1 MARRRPWV
9 RWGWQPMDTAMHR
22 MEARPMDTNL
32 SLHNNQWYQ
41 RTTHQMGCHHRPWVR
56 WVAPME
62 WYKRYNKGK
71 DLWVRVNFFGG
82 IAVWLGGQWELLSHL
97 CVAKLY
103 RIDCKIKIAAT
114 STMLG
119 KAQVY
124 SIQLAWR
131 AKDSYHMSWFKTDD
145 LGCLIVFRILY
156 LHARD
161 CTICIYYI
169 PTYEEKYVFVY
180 IYIFMSIYLYV
191 YIILLMFVAVAFRS
205 YFYEVCW
212 ICICRL
218 QVPCRHL
225 ERNQVSQM
233 IHMSVSL
240 YIMNAY
246 ILILQYGM
254 FCFIFFKCM
263 HILSQS
269 HMAMA
274 SPMVSKKLTAR

>member
-1 MARRRPWV
+1 
-9 RWGWQPMDTAMHR
+9 MDTAMHR
-22 MEARPMDTNL
+22 MEARLMDTNL

-71 DLWVRVNFFGG
+71 DLWVKVNFFGG

-114 STMLG
+114 STMLE
-119 KAQVY
+119 KHRYTVY
-124 SIQLAWR
+124 NWLEEWR
-131 AKDSYHMSWFKTDD
+131 IPIIYFDSKRMIWGVW
-145 LGCLIVFRILY
+145 LCLELCICMQEI
-156 LHARD
+156 ARYAY
-161 CTICIYYI
+161 IIYQRMKRNTYSYIYTYVHEYI
-169 PTYEEKYVFVY
+169 PV
-180 IYIFMSIYLYV
+180 IYLYV
-191 YIILLMFVAVAFRS
+191 YIVLLMYIAVAFRL

-225 ERNQVSQM
+225 ERNQVSHVCVP
-233 IHMSVSL
+233 I
-240 YIMNAY
+240 YNTY
-246 ILILQYGM
+246 ILILQYCI
-254 FCFIFFKCM
+254 FCFIFFTCV

-269 HMAMA
+269 HTAMA
-274 SPMVSKKLTAR
+274 SPIVSKNLTAR